1 MRAFVFTDKT
11 LERRAGQFVWLSI
24 NTEKAGNSGVLSRFP
39 VEAWPSFFVIDPRT
53 EKVSL
58 RWVGGATLPQV
69 ERLLDDG
76 RRAVTGG
83 GKGLEE
89 ILARADRLYGEKQ
102 NAQAAAA
109 YREALEKAPPN
120 WKPRARAMESLL
132 FALQST
138 RDFSACA
145 DTARSAFDKLAQTP
159 SAANVAA
166 IGLDC
171 ALSIDANDPRRSSL
185 VAALAADARQVIDHP
200 RPGWAADDVSSVYDE
215 LAQERS
221 AAKDE
226 SGRRDVL
233 NGWARFLEGET
244 SRAKTPEARAVFDS
258 HRVSVYLALGEPER
272 AVPMLEASQRDLPD
286 DYNPPARLAAAYK
299 AMKRWDDALTAIDQ
313 ALAKAYGP
321 RKVGFFGTRADIL
334 AAKGDTAG
342 ARQTLEEG
350 IRFAE
355 ALPAEQRSDRTIAA
369 LKKKLAEVS

>member
-1 MRAFVFTDKT
+1 MRAFVFTDKA
-11 LERRAGQFVWLSI
+11 LGRRAGQFVWLSI
-24 NTEKAGNSGVLSRFP
+24 NTERAGNSAVLSRFP

-53 EKVSL
+53 EKVAL

-76 RRAVTGG
+76 RRAVAGG
-83 GKGLEE
+83 GRGIDE
-89 ILARADRLYGEKQ
+89 ILARADRLYGEKK
-102 NAQAAAA
+102 NAEAAAA
-109 YREALEKAPPN
+109 YREALQKAPPR
-120 WKPRARAMESLL
+120 WKARARATESLL

-138 RDFSACA
+138 RDFASCA
-145 DTARSAFDKLAQTP
+145 GTARAAFSKLAQTP

-166 IGLDC
+166 TGLDC
-171 ALSIDANDPRRSSL
+171 ALSIGAEDPRR
-185 VAALAADARQVIDHP
+185 AALLEALARDARQVIDHP

-226 SGRRDVL
+226 IGRREVL
-233 NGWARFLEGET
+233 TGWARFLEGEA

-355 ALPAEQRSDRTIAA
+355 NLPAEQRSERTVVA
-369 LKKKLAEVS
+369 LRKRLAESS

>member
-1 MRAFVFTDKT
+1 MRAFVFTDKS

-24 NTEKAGNSGVLSRFP
+24 NTERAGNSGVLSRFP
-39 VEAWPSFFVIDPRT
+39 VEVWPSFFVIDPRT
-53 EKVSL
+53 EKIAL

-76 RRAVTGG
+76 RRAVAGG
-83 GKGLEE
+83 GKGLDE
-89 ILARADRLYGEKQ
+89 ILARADRLYGEKK
-102 NAQAAAA
+102 NAEAAAA
-109 YREALEKAPPN
+109 YREALRKAPPQ
-120 WKPRARAMESLL
+120 WRSRARATESLL

-138 RDFSACA
+138 REFASCA
-145 DTARSAFDKLAQTP
+145 DTARVAFPKLAQTP

-171 ALSIDANDPRRSSL
+171 ALSIDANDPRRANL
-185 VAALAADARQVIDHP
+185 VVALAGDARQVIDHP
-200 RPGWAADDVSSVYDE
+200 SPGWAADDVSSVYDE
-215 LAQERS
+215 LAQERA

-226 SGRRDVL
+226 SGRREVL
-233 NGWARFLEGET
+233 TGWARFLEGEA
-244 SRAKTPEARAVFDS
+244 SRAKTPEGRAVFDS

-272 AVPMLEASQRDLPD
+272 AVPMLEASERDLPD

-299 AMKRWDDALTAIDQ
+299 AMKRWDDALAAIDR

-334 AAKGDTAG
+334 AAKGDTPA

-355 ALPAEQRSDRTIAA
+355 ALPAEQRSDRTIAG
-369 LKKKLAEVS
+369 LKKKLAAVS

>member
-1 MRAFVFTDKT
+1 MRAFVFTDKA
-11 LERRAGQFVWLSI
+11 LGRRAGQFVWLSI
-24 NTEKAGNSGVLSRFP
+24 NTERAGNSAVLSRFP
-39 VEAWPSFFVIDPRT
+39 VEAWPSFFVIDART
-53 EKVSL
+53 EKVAL
-58 RWVGGATLPQV
+58 RWVGGATLTQV

-76 RRAVTGG
+76 RRAVTGV

-89 ILARADRLYGEKQ
+89 ILARADRLYGEKK
-102 NAQAAAA
+102 NAEAAAA
-109 YREALEKAPPN
+109 YRKVLAKAPPR
-120 WKPRARAMESLL
+120 WKHRARATESLL

-138 RDFSACA
+138 RDFGACA
-145 DTARSAFDKLAQTP
+145 GTARAAFARLAQTP

-166 IGLDC
+166 TGLDC
-171 ALSIDANDPRRSSL
+171 ALALDAGDPRRSSL
-185 VAALAADARQVIDHP
+185 VAALAADGRRVIDHP
-200 RPGWAADDVSSVYDE
+200 RPGWAADDLSSVYDE

-226 SGRRDVL
+226 SGRREML
-233 NGWARFLEGET
+233 NGWARFLEGEA

-299 AMKRWDDALTAIDQ
+299 AMKRWDDALAAIDQ

-334 AAKGDTAG
+334 AAKGDAAG

-355 ALPAEQRSDRTIAA
+355 ALPAEQRSDRSIAG

>member
-1 MRAFVFTDKT
+1 MRAFVFTDKS

-24 NTEKAGNSGVLSRFP
+24 NTERAGNSAVLSRFP

-53 EKVSL
+53 EKVAL

-102 NAQAAAA
+102 NARAAAA

-120 WKPRARAMESLL
+120 WKPRARATESLL

-138 RDFSACA
+138 RDYFACA
-145 DTARSAFDKLAQTP
+145 DTARAAFGKLAQTP

-171 ALSIDANDPRRSSL
+171 ALSIDANDPRRPTL
-185 VAALAADARQVIDHP
+185 VAALAGDARQVIDHP

-226 SGRRDVL
+226 SGRREVL
-233 NGWARFLEGET
+233 TGWARFLEGKAA
-244 SRAKTPEARAVFDS
+244 RAKTPEARAVFDS

-272 AVPMLEASQRDLPD
+272 AVPMLEASQRYLPD

-299 AMKRWDDALTAIDQ
+299 AMKRWDDALAAIDQ

-355 ALPAEQRSDRTIAA
+355 ALPVEQRSDQTIAG
-369 LKKKLAEVS
+369 LKKKLAGVS

>member
-1 MRAFVFTDKT
+1 MRAFVFTDKS

-24 NTEKAGNSGVLSRFP
+24 NTERAGNSAVLSRFP

-53 EKVSL
+53 EKVAL

-89 ILARADRLYGEKQ
+89 ILARADRLYGEEK
-102 NAQAAAA
+102 NAEAAAA
-109 YREALEKAPPN
+109 YREALRRAPLR
-120 WKPRARAMESLL
+120 WKPRARATESLL

-138 RDFSACA
+138 KDFASCA
-145 DTARSAFDKLAQTP
+145 DTARAAFPKLAQTP

-171 ALSIDANDPRRSSL
+171 ALSIDANDPRRANL
-185 VAALAADARQVIDHP
+185 VAALAVDGRQVIDHP

-215 LAQERS
+215 LAQERA

-226 SGRRDVL
+226 SGRREVL
-233 NGWARFLEGET
+233 TGWARFLEGEA

-272 AVPMLEASQRDLPD
+272 AVPMLETSQRDLPD

-299 AMKRWDDALTAIDQ
+299 AMNRWDDALAAIDQ

-321 RKVGFFGTRADIL
+321 RKIGILSTRADIL
-334 AAKGDTAG
+334 AGKGDAAA
-342 ARQTLEEG
+342 ARETLEEA

-355 ALPAEQRSDRTIAA
+355 SLPTEQRSDRTVTA
-369 LKKKLAEVS
+369 LKKR